1 MSQRLNDKDHKEKPV
16 QEKCSLDFAD
26 IFRDFERPIHN
37 YLLHLTQ
44 NQTEAEDLAQET
56 FIRVHERLET
66 FRGESSLRT
75 WIYRIATNVAI
86 DHFRSSAARQ
96 ETASQSF
103 EEEFDGEQGDTTAR
117 SPEHQVAKSE
127 MSDCVQ
133 GHIQQL
139 PLSYR
144 TVLLLHDVQGLR
156 TRDIADVLDCSVDT
170 VKIRIHRARNRLR
183 ESLAAGCD
191 LDHDERNVLVCEP
204 NALDQGRGRQS
215 GPNT

>member
-1 MSQRLNDKDHKEKPV
+1 MSPKLNDENHKE
-16 QEKCSLDFAD
+16 QLDREDYSLDFSD
-26 IFRDFERPIHN
+26 IFRGFERPIHN

-56 FIRVHERLET
+56 FIRVHDRLGT

-96 ETASQSF
+96 ETASHSF
-103 EEEFDGEQGDTTAR
+103 EEEFDGERIDNTTF
-117 SPEHQVAKSE
+117 SPEHQFARSE

-144 TVLLLHDVQGLR
+144 TVLLLHDVQGFK
-156 TRDIADVLDCSVDT
+156 TQDIAGVLDCSIDT
-170 VKIRIHRARNRLR
+170 VKIRIHRARNKLR

-204 NALDQGRGRQS
+204 NAPDKGRGR
-215 GPNT
+215 